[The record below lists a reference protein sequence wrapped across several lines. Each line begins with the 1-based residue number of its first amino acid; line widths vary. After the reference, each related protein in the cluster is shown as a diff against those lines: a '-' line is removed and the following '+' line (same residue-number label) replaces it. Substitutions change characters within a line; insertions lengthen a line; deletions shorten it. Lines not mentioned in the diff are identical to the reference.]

1 MPFDLTSLL
10 PAGLDPL
17 VAGALVA
24 LSLVTSAIT
33 ATFGVGGGS
42 LMIAVI
48 VLVFPPVVAV
58 PVHGLVQLGSNAG
71 RAVMMRAHIQ
81 WRFAVWFIV
90 GTIPG
95 TFLGAGVATL
105 LPAQVLTFGI
115 AAFVLWSAWSP
126 QPKPDVRGRTQT
138 TIGGFGAGLL
148 GTVTGVGGP
157 LVAAMLRFLPDRHQI
172 IATHAAIMTVQ
183 NGFKAVAFAAFG
195 FAFASYLPLVA
206 AMIVTGLVGTS
217 IGGRLLRGINEQRF
231 RLGFKL
237 TLSAIALSLLWT
249 AVFPPA

>member
-1 MPFDLTSLL
+1 MPFDPSLL
-10 PAGLDPL
+10 LPPGLDPL
-17 VAGALVA
+17 IAFALVA

-48 VLVFPPVVAV
+48 VLVFPPAVAV

-71 RAVMMRAHIQ
+71 RAVMMRSQIQ
-81 WRFAVWFIV
+81 WQFAVWFIL
-90 GTIPG
+90 GAIPG
-95 TFLGAGVATL
+95 TFLGAGIATL
-105 LPAQVLTFGI
+105 LPAQILTAAI

-126 QPKPDVRGRTQT
+126 QPKPDVRGPVQT
-138 TIGGFGAGLL
+138 TIGGVATGIL
-148 GTVTGVGGP
+148 GTVTGIGGP

-172 IATHAAIMTVQ
+172 IATHAAIMTAQ
-183 NGFKAVAFAAFG
+183 NALKAVAFAAFG
-195 FAFASYLPLVA
+195 FAFATYLPLVA
-206 AMIVTGLVGTS
+206 AMIATGLIGTS
-217 IGGRLLRGINEQRF
+217 IGGRLLRGIDEKQF

-237 TLSAIALSLLWT
+237 TLTAIALSLLWT

>member
-1 MPFDLTSLL
+1 LPLTSLL

-17 VAGALVA
+17 IALALVA

-48 VLVFPPVVAV
+48 VLVFPPAVAV

-71 RAVMMRAHIQ
+71 RAVMMRSQIQ
-81 WRFAVWFIV
+81 WRFAVWFMI
-90 GTIPG
+90 GAIPG
-95 TFLGAGVATL
+95 TFLGAGIATL
-105 LPAQVLTFGI
+105 LPAQILTAAI

-126 QPKPDVRGRTQT
+126 QPKPDVRGPAQT
-138 TIGGFGAGLL
+138 TIGGFAAGVL
-148 GTVTGVGGP
+148 GTVTGIGGP

-172 IATHAAIMTVQ
+172 IATHAAIMTAQ
-183 NGFKAVAFAAFG
+183 NTLKAVAFAAFG

-206 AMIVTGLVGTS
+206 AMILTGLIGTS
-217 IGGRLLRGINEQRF
+217 IGGRLLKGIDEKQF

-237 TLSAIALSLLWT
+237 TLTAIALSLLWT
-249 AVFPPA
+249 AIFPPA

>member
-1 MPFDLTSLL
+1 MSLASLL

-17 VAGALVA
+17 IAGLLVA

-48 VLVFPPVVAV
+48 VLVFPPAVAV

-71 RAVMMRAHIQ
+71 RAVMMRRHVR
-81 WRFAVWFIV
+81 WNFAVWFIAGAV
-90 GTIPG
+90 PG
-95 TFLGAGVATL
+95 ALVGAGVATF
-105 LPAQVLTFGI
+105 LPERLVTFAI
-115 AAFVLWSAWSP
+115 AAFVIWTAWSP
-126 QPKPDVRGRTQT
+126 QPRAEVRGPVQT
-138 TIGGFGAGLL
+138 TIAGFAASVL
-148 GTVTGVGGP
+148 GMVTGIGGP

-172 IATHAAIMTVQ
+172 IATQAAIMTAQ
-183 NGFKAVAFAAFG
+183 NVLKAAAFATFG

-206 AMIVTGLVGTS
+206 AMIFSGLIGTA
-217 IGGRLLRGINEQRF
+217 IGGRLMAGLPEAGF

-237 TLSAIALSLLWT
+237 TLTAIALSLLWT
-249 AVFPPA
+249 ALFPPT